1 MANLNNDIQAVK
13 EKAIQ
18 FAEGVASAAAPALE
32 LTVRIA
38 EDEPE
43 GIVIAFD
50 GPDAAR
56 MVGRNGQILDAL
68 GFIAGQVIN
77 RRGNARLRILFDA
90 DDFRKKREATLVKLA
105 TDLAEQVLA
114 TGQEAVLDPLSPM
127 ERRIIHNVVAEM
139 PGVQTYSEGLEPD
152 RYIIIS
158 PAA

>member
-1 MANLNNDIQAVK
+1 MANINNDIQAVK
-13 EKAIQ
+13 DKAIQ
-18 FAEGVASAAAPALE
+18 FAEGVAAAAAPALE
-32 LTVRIA
+32 LTVRVSA
-38 EDEPE
+38 DEPE

-56 MVGRNGQILDAL
+56 IVGRNGQILDAL

-90 DDFRKKREATLVKLA
+90 DDYRKKREATLVKLA

-139 PGVQTYSEGLEPD
+139 PGVQTYSEGMEPD
-152 RYIIIS
+152 RFIIIS
-158 PAA
+158 PA